1 MTLRGAVA
9 AQGTFNRSGR
19 HEGQPPSSFKSSA
32 LATAPL
38 AVLLAHI
45 WTLSVLSGVFC
56 FWVKEL
62 SNRD

>member
-45 WTLSVLSGVFC
+45 WTLERPFGRFLFLGEGA
-56 FWVKEL
+56 VK
-62 SNRD
+62 